1 MNSSIYI
8 FGKRDTICT
17 QYPDDY
23 TWEIFTKFVDQ
34 ASADS
39 QIIIHRERDLMY
51 YGYVRKLDVV
61 GQYMGFCVL
70 LNGVMFTQLNG
81 LFPIFEEAV
90 ADMVS
95 HEELLHLEGFDA
107 LLSFAGPQ
115 WTEKQRE
122 VGRVSA
128 LIREKI
134 QSLEPYTEKLPP
146 VNYALEKDSY
156 RSFVYSDEKAEFI
169 VEAAAQYGYTCIRK
183 SGNSDAPLLKELRD
197 AYRKRNKPT
206 VNEESE
212 HEYARDFY
220 PIFPPPPPSVS
231 WHGHQHM
238 FSHPFSFCGRIRRL
252 EYWISYF
259 IYYVWTFLSALISSI
274 VLRDSD
280 SAVLFYCM
288 LMIPAVWFMYAQG
301 AKRCHD
307 RDNSGWYQLIPFYRL
322 WMLFGDGERRPNKYG
337 FDPKR

>member
-8 FGKRDTICT
+8 FCKRDAICT

-23 TWEIFTKFVDQ
+23 TWEIFTKFVEQ

-61 GQYMGFCVL
+61 GQYVGFCVL
-70 LNGVMFTQLNG
+70 LNGVMFTHING
-81 LFPIFEEAV
+81 LFPLFEEVV

-95 HEELLHLEGFDA
+95 HEELLNLKGYDA
-107 LLSFAGPQ
+107 QLSLTGHQ
-115 WTEKQRE
+115 LKDKQRE
-122 VGRVSA
+122 VGRISA

-134 QSLEPYTEKLPP
+134 KSQEPYIEILPP

-156 RSFVYSDEKAEFI
+156 RTFVYSDEKEEFI
-169 VEAAAQYGYTCIRK
+169 VEAAAQYGYTSIRK
-183 SGNSDAPLLKELRD
+183 SGYCDAPLLKELRD
-197 AYRKRNKPT
+197 ACSKSNMPT
-206 VNEESE
+206 E
-212 HEYARDFY
+212 HLGFDHEKEFY
-220 PIFPPPPPSVS
+220 PIFPPSPPAAS
-231 WHGHQHM
+231 WNGHQHM

-259 IYYVWTFLSALISSI
+259 IYYIWIFLSALISSI
-274 VLRDSD
+274 ILRDSD
-280 SAVLFYCM
+280 SAMLLYCM
-288 LMIPAVWFMYAQG
+288 LMIPGVWFMYAQG

-322 WMLFGDGERRPNKYG
+322 WMLFGDGERRPNRYG